1 MDLLEAGCQGLGLA
15 LAAGALLGAF
25 GVRGSTGTLLAVI
38 AAGVGAVLF
47 GMSLSAEDHPAW
59 PGWIAGALAA
69 EFAYMTARDVAA
81 AVQSRAGEGGAGGI
95 ALFIALVAIALAG
108 LSLLGPVALVSI
120 VALIA
125 TLWLYAA
132 RRSQEGEKYEGLRS
146 LR

>member
-25 GVRGSTGTLLAVI
+25 GVKGGTGTFLAVV
-38 AAGVGAVLF
+38 AAGVGAALF

-59 PGWIAGALAA
+59 PGWIIGALAA
-69 EFAYMTARDVAA
+69 EFSYMTARDVAA
-81 AVQSRAGEGGAGGI
+81 AAQTRAGEGGAGGI
-95 ALFIALVAIALAG
+95 ALFIAVYAIVLAG
-108 LSLLGPVALVSI
+108 LSLLGPVALISI

-125 TLWLYAA
+125 TLWLWATRRGQAA
-132 RRSQEGEKYEGLRS
+132 EKYEGLRS

>member
-25 GVRGSTGTLLAVI
+25 GVRGSAGTVLAVF
-38 AAGVGAVLF
+38 AAGAGAVLF

-81 AVQSRAGEGGAGGI
+81 AAQSRAGEGGAGGI
-95 ALFIALVAIALAG
+95 ALFIALIAIALAG
-108 LSLLGPVALVSI
+108 LSLLGPVALISI

-125 TLWLYAA
+125 TLWLYAT
-132 RRSQEGEKYEGLRS
+132 RRSQAGEKYEGLRS